1 MSEQTILQALAQAV
15 NVLRGTGRDEMK
27 AWWSSVLDDIE
38 DELPSGS
45 GIDQGTKVDRER
57 STADKIILFTS
68 FHHMSEHGYYDG
80 WTEHAIIIRPS
91 LLYGFT
97 VDVKGR
103 DRNDIKDYLGDVYR
117 CALEATYAYPVRE
130 AVNA

>member
-45 GIDQGTKVDRER
+45 GIDHGTKVDRER
-57 STADKIILFTS
+57 STVDRIILTTAY
-68 FHHMSEHGYYDG
+68 HHMSEHGYYDG
-80 WTEHAIIIRPS
+80 WTEHAVVIKPS

-103 DRNDIKDYLGDVYR
+103 DRNDIKDHLSDVYR
-117 CALEATYAYPVRE
+117 HALEATYTYPTRE
-130 AVNA
+130 AVNQ